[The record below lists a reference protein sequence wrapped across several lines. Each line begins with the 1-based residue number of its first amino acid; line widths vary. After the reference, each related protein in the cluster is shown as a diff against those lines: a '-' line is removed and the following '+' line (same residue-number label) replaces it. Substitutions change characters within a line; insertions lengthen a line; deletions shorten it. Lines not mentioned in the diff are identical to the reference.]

1 MCKININ
8 NNHKSKTLHLLVEIN
23 NNNVEGL
30 IDTRALM
37 SILVAII
44 VRKLSIMHLV
54 VNSEYYKIALCVIT
68 WALGR
73 IIGTD

>member
-1 MCKININ
+1 
-8 NNHKSKTLHLLVEIN
+8 LVEIN